1 MQILSFK
8 IPPSCELTE
17 ILPQFIA
24 APSARE
30 LATGRDPQNVG
41 MLIRLAQILLIF
53 KTFTNSKQKNNNPL
67 KKRVSNC
74 EAGGEGL
81 GAGAD

>member
-1 MQILSFK
+1 
-8 IPPSCELTE
+8 
-17 ILPQFIA
+17 
-24 APSARE
+24 
-30 LATGRDPQNVG
+30 